1 MPDSTWSGTM
11 RSPAFVIKAGT
22 TAITVSMHAQ
32 IDGTVASAG
41 VTVNFSRMALR
52 KVGV

>member
-1 MPDSTWSGTM
+1 M

-41 VTVNFSRMALR
+41 VTVNFSRVALR